1 MPHDEHKQECCEE
14 VTKLLRTLIEVEVEQ
29 AEQLGRLSA
38 KLETALCILER
49 ISRNTC
55 ETLNATDELLER
67 LPRPQALRRTTS
79 TAGTRSAGTSTTAAM
94 STTASTGTITTRAP
108 CTSTSTSTSTSRAAS
123 TSPASAT
130 ARRAGPGS
138 R

>member
-49 ISRNTC
+49 IARNT
-55 ETLNATDELLER
+55 EVRRHRRDAARQRGVVR
-67 LPRPQALRRTTS
+67 LDGQ
-79 TAGTRSAGTSTTAAM
+79 
-94 STTASTGTITTRAP
+94 
-108 CTSTSTSTSTSRAAS
+108 
-123 TSPASAT
+123 
-130 ARRAGPGS
+130 
-138 R
+138 